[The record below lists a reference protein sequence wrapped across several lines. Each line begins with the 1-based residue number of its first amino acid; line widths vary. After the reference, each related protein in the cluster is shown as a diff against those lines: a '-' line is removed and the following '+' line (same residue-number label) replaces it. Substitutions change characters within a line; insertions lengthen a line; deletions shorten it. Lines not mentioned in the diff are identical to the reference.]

1 MSIDP
6 ARAAGRRAMMLGR
19 LTSEHRT
26 TLSVIE
32 HAPEDKLDFAPH
44 PQSRPFRILALHIYQ
59 AGIWFVTIMESGK
72 VDLVSRTD
80 SSPEP
85 KTKEELITRCD
96 VLNRQVA
103 NRVQALPHEDLAR
116 IIEFPG
122 YGPFPAVT
130 YLGWHI
136 DHLIHHRGQ
145 LTVYLRL
152 MGAKVPQVYGPS
164 LDYPMTPPGG

>member
-1 MSIDP
+1 
-6 ARAAGRRAMMLGR
+6 MMLGR

-44 PQSRPFRILALHIYQ
+44 PQSRPFGILALHIYQ

-72 VDLVSRTD
+72 VDFVSGTD
-80 SSPEP
+80 NSHGP
-85 KTKEELITRCD
+85 KTKEQLISSCD
-96 VLNRQVA
+96 ALNRQVA
-103 NRVQALPHEDLAR
+103 NRVQALLPEDLAR

-130 YLGWHI
+130 YMSWHL

-152 MGAKVPQVYGPS
+152 MGAKVPRVYGPS
-164 LDYPMTPPGG
+164 LDYPDLK